1 MKHKLLLSVS
11 NETHVQVQVDFN
23 RILNLKY

>member
-11 NETHVQVQVDFN
+11 NEIHVQVQVDFN

>member
-11 NETHVQVQVDFN
+11 NEIHAQVQVDFN